1 VYTYDANG
9 NRLTQSGTANALYSV
24 GAANN
29 QLATVVGGLS
39 RTCSYDASGNVT
51 GNGVLALTYNAAGR
65 IVTANNGTITT
76 SYIYNALGQ
85 RVEKSNA
92 NSTTYFVYDG
102 AGHLIGE
109 YDAGGNL
116 IQEVVWMGE
125 TPIASIRIELCGLSV
140 FYIHTDHLNTPRR
153 ITRRST
159 TDVVWSWESDPFGS
173 TAPNE
178 NASGLGTFSFNLRF
192 PGQYYDAETGQSYNT
207 ARHYEPTVGRYI
219 ESDPLGL
226 KAGIKHLCLCQRK
239 PSEDDPT
246 GEDTLGGLNQGVSQ
260 RGPRWQT

>member
-1 VYTYDANG
+1 MSRGFWSLPPRYGDAMALFSAIIWVPGRLSHSRRSGRSAAISSSVLKSYSYDAASSITALDDNANSALNWSYSYDALDRVSGAGTSGQSSVYTYDANG

-116 IQEVVWMGE
+116 IQEVVW
-125 TPIASIRIELCGLSV
+125 PQA
-140 FYIHTDHLNTPRR
+140 
-153 ITRRST
+153 
-159 TDVVWSWESDPFGS
+159 
-173 TAPNE
+173 
-178 NASGLGTFSFNLRF
+178 LR
-192 PGQYYDAETGQSYNT
+192 Y
-207 ARHYEPTVGRYI
+207 R
-219 ESDPLGL
+219 
-226 KAGIKHLCLCQRK
+226 
-239 PSEDDPT
+239 
-246 GEDTLGGLNQGVSQ
+246 
-260 RGPRWQT
+260 